1 MALEEG
7 IPQAALDAGL
17 QDALDDLQ
25 IAELKAAFSF
35 YDVHD
40 SGDIPCTDLM
50 TIFRTQLHWS
60 CPTPWELTTMA
71 VELELGGSWRRLNFC
86 EVLLVILAW
95 TRHANCRALA
105 PLPISHGSVDIMVH
119 VHGIS
124 WFSGKGASDKGKGV
138 AKSAGKGV
146 EHSRSRSRSPPAIG
160 KGKGKSRHKNSPTA
174 DADAAPEP
182 PAPGYLPYRPLVG
195 LDRSALDDILDG
207 LADRTSGE

>member
-1 MALEEG
+1 M
-7 IPQAALDAGL
+7 
-17 QDALDDLQ
+17 
-25 IAELKAAFSF
+25 
-35 YDVHD
+35 V
-40 SGDIPCTDLM
+40 
-50 TIFRTQLHWS
+50 
-60 CPTPWELTTMA
+60 
-71 VELELGGSWRRLNFC
+71 VELGLWVSSRRLNFC
-86 EVLLVILAW
+86 DVLLFILAW
-95 TRHANCRALA
+95 TRHANCRTLA
-105 PLPISHGSVDIMVH
+105 PQSIYVLE
-119 VHGIS
+119 IS
-124 WFSGKGASDKGKGV
+124 WTSGKGASGKGKGV